1 VLLADRHAAA
11 AARDL
16 RAIITAMNI
25 IVDLERM
32 GDQAKGIAKTI
43 PRLGEISPQAPLAE
57 LQQMGDLVGKMLNQ
71 VMIAYAHTNT
81 DLARIIARQDDEV
94 DALYAQVFNR
104 IMAQMAVAGS
114 SEKAESAYELL
125 RVARELERFGDLVT
139 NVWASA
145 SSTRRR
151 DAGRDR
157 SSVPTRSGP
166 PTSPICRRFEFIA
179 FLGKLVAE
187 DYNHDQP
194 LATEVASRAEMT
206 RHPCPNH
213 FAICAALGSLSSV
226 ALSSAQMTISLSDPS
241 YFRQFVVLTGAS
253 KSCQ

>member
-1 VLLADRHAAA
+1 MTLRTHFERKLQELRDEILNMGRLVEEELRLALAAFAALDVEKGKAVTIADREVNKARFAIEEKCFSLIVTQQP

-57 LQQMGDLVGKMLNQ
+57 LQQMGDLVGKMLSQ
-71 VMIAYAHTNT
+71 VLIAYAHTNT

-104 IMAQMAVAGS
+104 IMAQMALAGS

-139 NVWASA
+139 NVGERIIYQE
-145 SSTRRR
+145 T
-151 DAGRDR
+151 G
-157 SSVPTRSGP
+157 TL
-166 PTSPICRRFEFIA
+166 E
-179 FLGKLVAE
+179 E
-187 DYNHDQP
+187 YN
-194 LATEVASRAEMT
+194 
-206 RHPCPNH
+206 
-213 FAICAALGSLSSV
+213 
-226 ALSSAQMTISLSDPS
+226 
-241 YFRQFVVLTGAS
+241 
-253 KSCQ
+253 

>member
-1 VLLADRHAAA
+1 MTLRTHFERKLQELREEILHMGHLVGEELRLALAAFAALDAEKGRAVAVADREVNKARFAIEEKCFSLIVTQQP

-43 PRLGEISPQAPLAE
+43 PRLGEIPPQAPLAE

-71 VMIAYAHTNT
+71 VLIAYAHTNT

-94 DALYAQVFNR
+94 DAIYTQVFTR
-104 IMAQMAVAGS
+104 IMEQMTSAGS

-139 NVWASA
+139 NVGE
-145 SSTRRR
+145 R
-151 DAGRDR
+151 
-157 SSVPTRSGP
+157 
-166 PTSPICRRFEFIA
+166 IIYQE
-179 FLGKLVAE
+179 
-187 DYNHDQP
+187 
-194 LATEVASRAEMT
+194 
-206 RHPCPNH
+206 
-213 FAICAALGSLSSV
+213 
-226 ALSSAQMTISLSDPS
+226 
-241 YFRQFVVLTGAS
+241 TGALDEINVDEQ
-253 KSCQ
+253 KM